1 MVKNPLYNAGDM
13 GSITGRGT
21 RIPHATEQ
29 PSLAQGLT
37 HGAPT
42 LIHTNPQH
50 LNDVVVSRDH
60 RIQYRDCFS
69 WEISLF
75 SAQQILAL

>member
-29 PSLAQGLT
+29 PSLGTATPEPKGSERSHMTRGSVHVLQLRCST
-37 HGAPT
+37 AK
-42 LIHTNPQH
+42 
-50 LNDVVVSRDH
+50 
-60 RIQYRDCFS
+60 
-69 WEISLF
+69 
-75 SAQQILAL
+75 